1 MTANDTGATRSRPL
15 RVLFVVPDLERG
27 GAERHVTTLLPA
39 LDRSEF
45 EPSLVCIGDEGKLF
59 SDLTAGGVR
68 ARALLRRKWQYPGA
82 LIELVAEMR
91 RTRPD
96 VVVTRGFSAETLGRV
111 AAVLV
116 GVPHTVVWVH
126 NSFGLG
132 TRGHRRRLI
141 DRLLDRRTSAYYGVA
156 HAQVPYLVGE
166 LGYPVDK
173 VTIIHNGVDLARFP
187 VDAATTR
194 DAGLAA
200 TLGIGA
206 DDPVVG
212 ALAVLRPEKDHA
224 TLLRAARIVIDEI
237 PLTRVLLVGDGP
249 VRPELESLADR
260 LGMTD
265 HVVFAGASN
274 DVAPLL
280 RLMDVVTLTSTSE
293 CFPMAVLEAMASG
306 RPVISTCV
314 GGVPEVVDEGTT
326 GHLVPVGDPVA
337 LAARLIPLL
346 RDRRRSRAMGEAA
359 RARVE
364 ADFNLETSIHGAERA
379 LQRTANRAPTH
390 GTVYGSLGS

>member
-1 MTANDTGATRSRPL
+1 VTAHDIGAARSAPL

-27 GAERHVTTLLPA
+27 GAERHVSTLLPA

-59 SDLTAGGVR
+59 SDLAAGGVP
-68 ARALLRRKWQYPGA
+68 ARALHRRKWQYPGA

-116 GVPHTVVWVH
+116 GVPHTVVWTH

-132 TRGHRRRLI
+132 TRGYWRPLI
-141 DRLLDRRTSAYYGVA
+141 DRLLDHRTSGYYGVA

-166 LGYPVDK
+166 LGYPADK
-173 VTIIHNGVDLARFP
+173 ITIIHNGVDLARFP

-237 PLTRVLLVGDGP
+237 PLTRVLVVGDGP

-260 LGMTD
+260 LDMTD
-265 HVVFAGASN
+265 RVVFTGARH

-346 RDRRRSRAMGEAA
+346 RDRKRSRAMGEAA
-359 RARVE
+359 RARVA
-364 ADFNLETSIHGAERA
+364 ADFSLEASIHGAERA
-379 LQRTANRAPTH
+379 LQHTANRVPTH
-390 GTVYGSLGS
+390 GTVHGSPGS